1 MQPAQKFNLQTP
13 KAYPAAIWSF
23 IYPSEER
30 KEYTRDQEQNETH
43 GFHIPILAKSL
54 CFQPAHVYIHL
65 QMFQCSDITNAVSEL
80 ILLHQWLKRV
90 TINLDR
96 HF

>member
-1 MQPAQKFNLQTP
+1 MQPSQKFHLLPP
-13 KAYPAAIWSF
+13 KAYTDAIWSF

-30 KEYTRDQEQNETH
+30 KEFIGDQEQNETH

-54 CFQPAHVYIHL
+54 SFHTICVHIHL

-80 ILLHQWLKRV
+80 ILLY
-90 TINLDR
+90 
-96 HF
+96 